1 MVQTFNAMGHGTGFT
16 PETLK
21 AHITVIP
28 KEDKDPSI
36 CGSYRPIS
44 LLNVDL
50 KLFTKI
56 LATRI
61 QPHLTALVH
70 PDQVG
75 FIPTREARDNTIKI
89 LNLVHV
95 AGHSKTSTVF
105 LGTDAEK
112 AFDQHSTYT
121 GIKYLGTL
129 IPPKLDQTF
138 ELNFPP
144 LLSRVKVLLS
154 KWHQGLFSWFG
165 RCNIIKMS
173 VLPKFSYLF
182 QTLPIHIP
190 PELSSALKKHPTLG
204 PTLRICSRI
213 CSTTLLSSVNSPLYP
228 NVWNLRFPPGLQ
240 EGPFRK
246 LSDSQCFQ
254 ASHFIQKML
263 RHFLNTLPPPDRF
276 QRTLTPLE
284 QLCEG
289 TGPCS
294 HLISQMYALLVAPQE
309 DYVPP
314 YIRKWEMT
322 LDRTFTQAQHRQI
335 VNLALKSSIST
346 RIQETNFKIMT
357 RCYRTPSLLNKYFP
371 EIPDKCWRCQ
381 EERGTLLHV
390 LWSCP
395 KLEYFWRDV
404 RWIAQKFTEYNLP
417 EDPALF
423 LLHVSNIPRKTYSKL
438 ILRHLINAA
447 RSCIVRQWRDT
458 SPPTKCI
465 LRIFC

>member
-1 MVQTFNAMGHGTGFT
+1 MARLVDWCRHASF
-16 PETLK
+16 K
-21 AHITVIP
+21 IWP
-28 KEDKDPSI
+28 KIEQSQ
-36 CGSYRPIS
+36 CE
-44 LLNVDL
+44 V
-50 KLFTKI
+50 
-56 LATRI
+56 
-61 QPHLTALVH
+61 
-70 PDQVG
+70 
-75 FIPTREARDNTIKI
+75 
-89 LNLVHV
+89 
-95 AGHSKTSTVF
+95 
-105 LGTDAEK
+105 
-112 AFDQHSTYT
+112 
-121 GIKYLGTL
+121 
-129 IPPKLDQTF
+129 
-138 ELNFPP
+138 P
-144 LLSRVKVLLS
+144 LRRAV
-154 KWHQGLFSWFG
+154 WCFG
-165 RCNIIKMS
+165 D
-173 VLPKFSYLF
+173 
-182 QTLPIHIP
+182 
-190 PELSSALKKHPTLG
+190 LSSALKKHPTLG

-228 NVWNLRFPPGLQ
+228 IVGNPRFPPGLQ

-254 ASHFIQKML
+254 ASHFIQIATGTWPSLPELTSSNDRFCLDFWSAAQL

-357 RCYRTPSLLNKYFP
+357 RWYRTPSLLNKFFP

-395 KLEYFWRDV
+395 KLEYFWREI
-404 RWIAQKFTEYNLP
+404 RRIAQKFTEYNLP

-423 LLHVSNIPRKTYSKL
+423 LLHVSNIPGETYSKL

-458 SPPTKCI
+458 YPPTI
-465 LRIFC
+465 LTWVTRIEEVNRMEDLLLSAQNRKETYLETWGQWNTFKFSEEGSSLFAPESI